1 MSLEGQLL
9 DKKSLRV
16 LENNEY
22 AELAKDCVAFAN
34 AQGGS
39 LLIGIEDDSDL
50 PPENQQIKNEWLEK
64 LPNRISQLTLNVTT
78 LPQKITA
85 SNGGEYIELKITRNA
100 QSIAGTSDGRYFLR
114 VSDESRPLLPDEL
127 SRLMN
132 DKTAFAWE
140 EQTSRQVSKDDSDE
154 EKKNQFLKEIRQSER
169 VSNFVKEMSDEEI
182 LHYYHFIKDNLLT
195 NLGIL
200 WIGKRED
207 RAFLQFSPVIQFI
220 KYDELD
226 RKVNKLVWDDFFRNP
241 KELIE
246 AILKDI
252 PDWREFYELPDGIF
266 RKQIPHYDERII
278 RELLANALVHRPYTQ
293 RGDIFIN
300 LFQDRLEIHNPGLLP
315 LGVTPQN
322 ILHTTVKRNENLAK
336 VFYDLKLMEREG
348 SGYDMIYDRLLSN
361 GKPLP
366 IVEERYDGVKVTIQ
380 KRIINPDI
388 INFVLQADENFE
400 LKQKE
405 RITLGLVAQN
415 ESLTAQEMLKLLELN
430 NASELKH
437 WFGKLV
443 KNGLIKTKGR
453 TKGMEYFVE
462 SGLLRKLDFKG
473 KTSLKGIESHRLQE
487 LIRRD
492 LEIYEEA
499 SFSDIH
505 KRIGEEIPIRKVR
518 YELQKMIEFGE
529 VKTIGK
535 GRWQKYLLTKSA

>member
-16 LENNEY
+16 LENNDFG
-22 AELAKDCVAFAN
+22 ELVKDCVAFAN

-39 LLIGIEDDSDL
+39 LLIGIEDGEEL
-50 PPENQQIKNEWLEK
+50 PPENQKIKAERLEK
-64 LPNRISQLTLNVTT
+64 LPQRISQLTLNVTT
-78 LPQKITA
+78 IPQKITA
-85 SNGGEYIELKITRNA
+85 SNGGKYIELKITRNA

-207 RAFLQFSPVIQFI
+207 RAFLQFSPVVQFI

-361 GKPLP
+361 AKPLP
-366 IVEERYDGVKVTIQ
+366 IVQERNDGVKVVIQ

-388 INFVLQADENFE
+388 INFVITADEKFQF
-400 LKQKE
+400 KQKE

-415 ESLTAQEMLKLLELN
+415 ESLTAQEMIKLLELN

-437 WFGKLV
+437 WLGKLV
-443 KNGLIKTKGR
+443 EKGLIKTKGR
-453 TKGMEYFVE
+453 TKGTEYFVE
-462 SGLLRKLDFKG
+462 SSLLRKLDFKG
-473 KTSLKGIESHRLQE
+473 KTSLKGIESHRLRE

-492 LEIYEEA
+492 LEIYQIAGISE
-499 SFSDIH
+499 IH
-505 KRIGEEIPIRKVR
+505 ERIGTEIPRRKVE
-518 YELQKMIEFGE
+518 YELKRLVEIGE
-529 VKTIGK
+529 IGTEGEK
-535 GRWQKYLLTKSA
+535 KHRKYLWTKNV